1 MPFIKVPGGNI
12 WYTIVGNG
20 KKTPLIM
27 LHGGPGFPSNSL
39 QTLDILAKNR
49 KVIFY
54 DQLGCGKSDRPTDKS
69 LWNITRFVE
78 ELRILK
84 NSLRIEKTFIL
95 GHSWGSMLAAEY
107 AIKYPH
113 EIKALILSGTFLSV
127 PLWIRD
133 TNRLKKGLSKN
144 TQEVIHKNEKAGTL
158 NSKEY
163 QKATLEF
170 YKKHLCRIYP
180 YPKPF
185 QEEQDNAGMD
195 VYLTMWGPTEF
206 NCTGN
211 LKSYDLT
218 SQLHKIKVPVLLLCG
233 RYDEARPET
242 VRYYKSLFPNAVM
255 KVFEKSSHMSYLE
268 ERDNYIKT
276 VEEFLKKVE

>member
-1 MPFIKVPGGNI
+1 WECV
-12 WYTIVGNG
+12 
-20 KKTPLIM
+20 
-27 LHGGPGFPSNSL
+27 
-39 QTLDILAKNR
+39 
-49 KVIFY
+49 
-54 DQLGCGKSDRPTDKS
+54 
-69 LWNITRFVE
+69 
-78 ELRILK
+78 LRILK